1 MNSLARQMPA
11 RAADKPATSAHTV
24 TIVVTPVLRHLF
36 DTEEIRGN
44 GGFQRLCR
52 SVKEQLQAGTPT
64 IRFSEEQFRRV
75 LQYATHYGE
84 GGYQSRLRTLVAH
97 WAAQNA
103 DTLLS

>member
-1 MNSLARQMPA
+1 MPA
-11 RAADKPATSAHTV
+11 HATAAFRSDRSVPAPAPTV
-24 TIVVTPVLRHLF
+24 TIIVTPVLRHLF

-52 SVKEQLQAGTPT
+52 SVKAQLQSGTPT
-64 IRFSEEQFRRV
+64 ITFSAIEFKRV

-97 WAAQNA
+97 WAAQNS